1 MDGCTDNKNVF
12 GNESKLCGDI
22 KRSITFNFKYA
33 FLILPVFRSNKNV
46 VSYISLNEVV
56 KKLNSD
62 LEGMSLDD
70 HGDVTVEAL
79 QPLLVQTLQDIVAKV
94 RDRHLQ
100 RLSHNALPSTTGSA
114 GSRNKLVCG

>member
-1 MDGCTDNKNVF
+1 M
-12 GNESKLCGDI
+12 L
-22 KRSITFNFKYA
+22 
-33 FLILPVFRSNKNV
+33 LILLLFWSNKNV
-46 VSYISLNEVV
+46 TSYLILNKVV

-100 RLSHNALPSTTGSA
+100 RLSHNALPSTTGST
-114 GSRNKLVCG
+114 GSRNKLECG